1 MPFVSEVRTQRLAY
15 AAMLFNIIAWGMS
28 WVSVRTVLT
37 ELDAGQVGALRY
49 LIASAVM
56 LPVWLYRGRPLPDK
70 SDLGLVTL
78 LGLFGFCLYN
88 LGVNFGEK
96 TVDAGTGSL
105 LISFQ
110 PILVI
115 VIGVLLRRE
124 VVSLVAWIGILI
136 SMAGVIMTAVGGS
149 AGLTLN
155 FGTILI
161 LGAAL
166 SSAIQTLINKALTKR
181 YHALD
186 VTTWAIW
193 IGTLGLLP
201 FSHDLPEAW
210 GRLSTN
216 GLLHLIFLGVVP
228 AALCYTLFAW
238 VLTRVPI
245 ATAMSSVYAIPV
257 FSLIFGWSMLGEQ
270 PTALTLIGGAV
281 TIVGVAWVQLLT
293 RKENS

>member
-1 MPFVSEVRTQRLAY
+1 MQRLAY

-136 SMAGVIMTAVGGS
+136 SMAGVIMTAIGGS
-149 AGLTLN
+149 AGFTLN

-293 RKENS
+293 RKEKS

>member
-1 MPFVSEVRTQRLAY
+1 MQRLAY

-88 LGVNFGEK
+88 LGINFGEK

-136 SMAGVIMTAVGGS
+136 SMAGVIMTAIGGS

-201 FSHDLPEAW
+201 FSHDLPEAV
-210 GRLSTN
+210 RNLSTN
-216 GLLHLIFLGVVP
+216 GLIHLVFLGVVP

-270 PTALTLIGGAV
+270 PTALTLIGGLV

>member
-1 MPFVSEVRTQRLAY
+1 MQRLAY

>member
-1 MPFVSEVRTQRLAY
+1 VSEVRMQRLAY

-70 SDLGLVTL
+70 SDLGLVSL

-88 LGVNFGEK
+88 LGINFGEK

-136 SMAGVIMTAVGGS
+136 SMAGVIMTAIGGS
-149 AGLTLN
+149 AGFTLN

-201 FSHDLPEAW
+201 FSHDLPEAV
-210 GRLSTN
+210 RNLSTN
-216 GLLHLIFLGVVP
+216 GLIHLVFLGVVP

-293 RKENS
+293 RKEKG

>member
-56 LPVWLYRGRPLPDK
+56 LPVWLYRDRPLPDK
-70 SDLGLVTL
+70 SDLGLVAL
-78 LGLFGFCLYN
+78 LGLFGFCFYN
-88 LGVNFGEK
+88 LGINFGEK

-110 PILVI
+110 PIIVI

-136 SMAGVIMTAVGGS
+136 SMAGVIMTAIGGS
-149 AGLTLN
+149 VGLTLN
-155 FGTILI
+155 LGTMLI

-166 SSAIQTLINKALTKR
+166 SSAIQTLINKALTRR

-201 FSHDLPEAW
+201 FSHDLPEAL
-210 GRLSTN
+210 RHLSTN
-216 GLLHLIFLGVVP
+216 GRIHLIFLGVVP

-238 VLTRVPI
+238 VLSRVPI
-245 ATAMSSVYAIPV
+245 ATAISSVYAIPV
-257 FSLIFGWSMLGEQ
+257 FSLIFGWLMLGEE
-270 PTALTLIGGAV
+270 PATLTLIGGAV
-281 TIVGVAWVQLLT
+281 TIVGVAWVQILT
-293 RKENS
+293 RKEKS

>member
-1 MPFVSEVRTQRLAY
+1 MQRLAY

-70 SDLGLVTL
+70 SDLGLVSL

-88 LGVNFGEK
+88 LGINFGEK

-124 VVSLVAWIGILI
+124 VVSQIAWIGILI
-136 SMAGVIMTAVGGS
+136 SMAGVIMTAIGGS
-149 AGLTLN
+149 AGFTLN

-201 FSHDLPEAW
+201 FSHDLPEAV
-210 GRLSTN
+210 RNLSTN
-216 GLLHLIFLGVVP
+216 GLIHLVFLGVVP

-270 PTALTLIGGAV
+270 PTALTLIGGFV

-293 RKENS
+293 RKEKG

>member
-1 MPFVSEVRTQRLAY
+1 VTEVSSVRRWAY

-28 WVSVRTVLT
+28 WVSVRSVLT
-37 ELDAGQVGALRY
+37 ELDAGQVGAMRY

-70 SDLGLVTL
+70 SDLGIVTL
-78 LGLFGFCLYN
+78 LGLFGFCFYN
-88 LGVNFGEK
+88 LGINFGEK

-110 PILVI
+110 PIVVI
-115 VIGVLLRRE
+115 IIGVLLRRE
-124 VVSLVAWIGILI
+124 TVSLVAWIGILI
-136 SMAGVIMTAVGGS
+136 SLAGVIMTAIGSS

-155 FGTILI
+155 LGTILI

-166 SSAIQTLINKALTKR
+166 SSAIQTLINKSLTRR

-193 IGTLGLLP
+193 IGTIGLLP
-201 FSHDLPEAW
+201 FAHDLPEAT
-210 GRLSTN
+210 RHLSTN
-216 GLLHLIFLGVVP
+216 GLLHLVFLGVVP

-238 VLTRVPI
+238 ILTQVPI
-245 ATAMSSVYAIPV
+245 ATAMSAVYAIPV

-270 PTALTLIGGAV
+270 PTTMTLIGGFV

-293 RKENS
+293 RKEKS

>member
-1 MPFVSEVRTQRLAY
+1 LPFVSEVRMQRLAY

-88 LGVNFGEK
+88 LGINFGEK

-110 PILVI
+110 PIIVI
-115 VIGVLLRRE
+115 IIGVLLRRE
-124 VVSLVAWIGILI
+124 TVSLVSWIGILI
-136 SMAGVIMTAVGGS
+136 SMAGVIMTAIGGS
-149 AGLTLN
+149 AGFTLN

-201 FSHDLPEAW
+201 FSHDLPEAV
-210 GRLSTN
+210 RNLSTN
-216 GLLHLIFLGVVP
+216 GLIHLVFLGVVP

-270 PTALTLIGGAV
+270 PTALTLIGGFV

-293 RKENS
+293 RKEKG

>member
-1 MPFVSEVRTQRLAY
+1 
-15 AAMLFNIIAWGMS
+15 MLFNIIAWGMS
-28 WVSVRTVLT
+28 WVSVRIVLT

-56 LPVWLYRGRPLPDK
+56 LPVWLYRGRPVPDK

-88 LGVNFGEK
+88 LGINFGEK

-136 SMAGVIMTAVGGS
+136 SMAGVIMTAIGGS
-149 AGLTLN
+149 AGFTLN

-293 RKENS
+293 RKEKG

>member
-1 MPFVSEVRTQRLAY
+1 MQRLAY

-136 SMAGVIMTAVGGS
+136 SMAGVIMTAIGGS
-149 AGLTLN
+149 AGFTLN

-293 RKENS
+293 RKEKG

>member
-1 MPFVSEVRTQRLAY
+1 MNEARTQRLAY

-37 ELDAGQVGALRY
+37 ELDAGQVGAMRY

-56 LPVWLYRGRPLPDK
+56 LPVWLYRGRPLPDR
-70 SDLGLVTL
+70 SDLGLVAL
-78 LGLFGFCLYN
+78 LGLFGFCFYN
-88 LGVNFGEK
+88 LGINFGEK

-110 PILVI
+110 PIIVI
-115 VIGVLLRRE
+115 IIGVLLRRE
-124 VVSLVAWIGILI
+124 TVSLVSWIGILI
-136 SMAGVIMTAVGGS
+136 SMAGVIMTAIGGS

-166 SSAIQTLINKALTKR
+166 SSAIQTLINKALTRR

-201 FSHDLPEAW
+201 FSHDLLGAW
-210 GRLSTN
+210 GQLSTN
-216 GLLHLIFLGVVP
+216 GLLHLVFLGVVP

-293 RKENS
+293 RKEKP

>member
-1 MPFVSEVRTQRLAY
+1 
-15 AAMLFNIIAWGMS
+15 MLFNIIAWGMS
-28 WVSVRTVLT
+28 WVSVRTVLA

-70 SDLGLVTL
+70 SDLGIVTL
-78 LGLFGFCLYN
+78 LGLFGFCFYN
-88 LGVNFGEK
+88 LGINFGEE

-136 SMAGVIMTAVGGS
+136 SMLGVIMTAVGGS
-149 AGLTLN
+149 AGFTLN

-166 SSAIQTLINKALTKR
+166 SSAIQTLINKALTRR

-201 FSHDLPEAW
+201 FSHDLLGAW
-210 GRLSTN
+210 GQLSTN
-216 GLLHLIFLGVVP
+216 GLLHLVFLGVVP

-245 ATAMSSVYAIPV
+245 ATAMSAVYAIPV
-257 FSLIFGWSMLGEQ
+257 FSLVFGWLMLGEQ
-270 PTALTLIGGAV
+270 PTTLTLIGGAV

-293 RKENS
+293 RKEKS

>member
-1 MPFVSEVRTQRLAY
+1 MQRLAY

-88 LGVNFGEK
+88 LGINFGEK

-136 SMAGVIMTAVGGS
+136 SMAGVIMTAIGGS

-201 FSHDLPEAW
+201 FSHDLPEAV
-210 GRLSTN
+210 RNLSTN
-216 GLLHLIFLGVVP
+216 GLIHLVFLGVVP

-270 PTALTLIGGAV
+270 PTALTLIGGFV

-293 RKENS
+293 RKEKG

>member
-1 MPFVSEVRTQRLAY
+1 VSEVRMQRLAY

-37 ELDAGQVGALRY
+37 ELDAGQVGAMRY

-70 SDLGLVTL
+70 SDLGLVSL

-88 LGVNFGEK
+88 LGINFGEK

-136 SMAGVIMTAVGGS
+136 SMAGVIMTAIGGS
-149 AGLTLN
+149 AGFTLN

-201 FSHDLPEAW
+201 FSHDLPEAV
-210 GRLSTN
+210 RNLSTN
-216 GLLHLIFLGVVP
+216 GLIHLVFLGVVP

-281 TIVGVAWVQLLT
+281 TIIGVAWVQLLT

>member
-1 MPFVSEVRTQRLAY
+1 MQRLAY

-70 SDLGLVTL
+70 SDLGLVSL

-88 LGVNFGEK
+88 LGINFGEK

-124 VVSLVAWIGILI
+124 VVSHVAWIGILI
-136 SMAGVIMTAVGGS
+136 SMAGVIMTAIGGS
-149 AGLTLN
+149 AGFTLN

-201 FSHDLPEAW
+201 FSHDLPEAV
-210 GRLSTN
+210 RNLSTN
-216 GLLHLIFLGVVP
+216 GLIHLVFLGVVP

-270 PTALTLIGGAV
+270 PTALTLIGGFV

-293 RKENS
+293 RKEKG

>member
-1 MPFVSEVRTQRLAY
+1 MSEVRTQRLAY

-88 LGVNFGEK
+88 LGINFGEK

-136 SMAGVIMTAVGGS
+136 SMAGVIMTAIGGS
-149 AGLTLN
+149 AGFTLN

-201 FSHDLPEAW
+201 FSHDLPEAV
-210 GRLSTN
+210 RNLSTN
-216 GLLHLIFLGVVP
+216 GLIHLVFLGVVP

-270 PTALTLIGGAV
+270 PTALTLIGGFV

-293 RKENS
+293 RKEKP

>member
-1 MPFVSEVRTQRLAY
+1 MQRLAY

-136 SMAGVIMTAVGGS
+136 SMAGVIMTAIGGS
-149 AGLTLN
+149 AGFTLN

-216 GLLHLIFLGVVP
+216 GMLHLIFLGVVP

-293 RKENS
+293 RKEKS

>member
-1 MPFVSEVRTQRLAY
+1 MQRLAY

-70 SDLGLVTL
+70 SDLGLVSL

-88 LGVNFGEK
+88 LGINFGEK

-136 SMAGVIMTAVGGS
+136 SMAGVIMTAIGGS

-201 FSHDLPEAW
+201 FSHDLPEAV
-210 GRLSTN
+210 RNLSTN
-216 GLLHLIFLGVVP
+216 GLIHLVFLGVVP

-270 PTALTLIGGAV
+270 PTALTLIGGLV

>member
-1 MPFVSEVRTQRLAY
+1 LPFVSEVRTQRLAY

-37 ELDAGQVGALRY
+37 ELDAGQVGAMRY

-88 LGVNFGEK
+88 LGINYGEK

-136 SMAGVIMTAVGGS
+136 SMAGVIMTAIGGS
-149 AGLTLN
+149 AGFTLN

-293 RKENS
+293 RKEKS

>member
-1 MPFVSEVRTQRLAY
+1 MQRLAY

-88 LGVNFGEK
+88 LGINFGEK

-136 SMAGVIMTAVGGS
+136 SMAGVIMTAIGGS
-149 AGLTLN
+149 AGFTLN

-216 GLLHLIFLGVVP
+216 GMLHLIFLGVVP

-293 RKENS
+293 RKEKG

>member
-1 MPFVSEVRTQRLAY
+1 MQRLAY

-56 LPVWLYRGRPLPDK
+56 IPVWLYRGRPLPDK
-70 SDLGLVTL
+70 SDLGLVSL

-88 LGVNFGEK
+88 LGINFGEK

-136 SMAGVIMTAVGGS
+136 SMAGVIMTAIGGS

-201 FSHDLPEAW
+201 FSHDLPEAV
-210 GRLSTN
+210 RNLSTN
-216 GLLHLIFLGVVP
+216 GLIHLVFLGVVP

-270 PTALTLIGGAV
+270 PTALTLIGGFV

-293 RKENS
+293 RKEKS

>member
-1 MPFVSEVRTQRLAY
+1 MQRLAY

-136 SMAGVIMTAVGGS
+136 SMAGVIMTAIGGS
-149 AGLTLN
+149 AGFTLN

-245 ATAMSSVYAIPV
+245 ATAMSTVYAIPV

>member
-15 AAMLFNIIAWGMS
+15 AAMLFNIVAWGMS

-37 ELDAGQVGALRY
+37 ELDAGQVGAMRY

-56 LPVWLYRGRPLPDK
+56 VPVWFWRGRPLPAR
-70 SDLGLVTL
+70 SDLLLVTL
-78 LGLFGFCLYN
+78 LGLFGFCFYN
-88 LGVNFGEK
+88 LGINFGEK

-136 SMAGVIMTAVGGS
+136 SMAGVIMTAIGGS
-149 AGLTLN
+149 VGLTLN
-155 FGTILI
+155 LGTILI

-166 SSAIQTLINKALTKR
+166 SSAIQTLINKALTRR

-193 IGTLGLLP
+193 IGTFGLLP
-201 FSHDLPEAW
+201 FAHDLPGAW
-210 GRLSTN
+210 GHLSTN

-238 VLTRVPI
+238 VLTQVPI
-245 ATAMSSVYAIPV
+245 ATAMSAVYAIPV
-257 FSLIFGWSMLGEQ
+257 FSLIFGWLMLGER
-270 PTALTLIGGAV
+270 PATMTLVGGAV
-281 TIVGVAWVQLLT
+281 TIIGVAWVQLLT
-293 RKENS
+293 RKEKS

>member
-1 MPFVSEVRTQRLAY
+1 VNENRPQRLAY

-37 ELDAGQVGALRY
+37 ELDAGQVGAMRY

-56 LPVWLYRGRPLPDK
+56 VPFWFWRGRPLPAR
-70 SDLGLVTL
+70 SDLGLVAL
-78 LGLFGFCLYN
+78 LGLFGFCFYN

-136 SMAGVIMTAVGGS
+136 SMAGVIMTAIGSS

-166 SSAIQTLINKALTKR
+166 SSAIQTLINKALTRR

-228 AALCYTLFAW
+228 AALCYTIFAW
-238 VLTRVPI
+238 VLTQVPI
-245 ATAMSSVYAIPV
+245 ATAMSAVYAIPV
-257 FSLIFGWSMLGEQ
+257 FSLIFGWLMLGEQ
-270 PTALTLIGGAV
+270 PTTLTLIGGFV

>member
-1 MPFVSEVRTQRLAY
+1 
-15 AAMLFNIIAWGMS
+15 MLFNIIAWGMS

-37 ELDAGQVGALRY
+37 ELDAGQVGAMRY

-56 LPVWLYRGRPLPDK
+56 LLVWLYRGRPLPDR
-70 SDLGLVTL
+70 SDLGLVAL
-78 LGLFGFCLYN
+78 LGLFGFCFYN
-88 LGVNFGEK
+88 LGINFGEK

-136 SMAGVIMTAVGGS
+136 SLAGVIMTAIGGS
-149 AGLTLN
+149 AGFTLN

-166 SSAIQTLINKALTKR
+166 SSAIQTLINKALTQR

-201 FSHDLPEAW
+201 FSHDLLGAW
-210 GRLSTN
+210 GQLSTN
-216 GLLHLIFLGVVP
+216 GLLHLVFLGVVP

-270 PTALTLIGGAV
+270 PTALTLIGGFV
-281 TIVGVAWVQLLT
+281 TIIGVAWVQLLT
-293 RKENS
+293 RKEQG

>member
-1 MPFVSEVRTQRLAY
+1 
-15 AAMLFNIIAWGMS
+15 MLFNIIAWGMS

-37 ELDAGQVGALRY
+37 ELDAGQVGAMRY

-56 LPVWLYRGRPLPDK
+56 LPVWLWHGRRLPAR
-70 SDLGLVTL
+70 SDLGLVAL
-78 LGLFGFCLYN
+78 LGLFGFCFYN
-88 LGVNFGEK
+88 LGINFGEK

-136 SMAGVIMTAVGGS
+136 SMAGVIMTAIGGS
-149 AGLTLN
+149 VGLTLN
-155 FGTILI
+155 LGTMLI

-166 SSAIQTLINKALTKR
+166 SSAIQTLINKALTRR

-193 IGTLGLLP
+193 IGTIGLMP

-228 AALCYTLFAW
+228 AALCYTIFAW
-238 VLTRVPI
+238 VLTQVPI
-245 ATAMSSVYAIPV
+245 ATAMSAVYAIPV
-257 FSLIFGWSMLGEQ
+257 FSLIFGWLMLGEH
-270 PTALTLIGGAV
+270 PTTLTLIGGAV
-281 TIVGVAWVQLLT
+281 TIVGVAWVQILT
-293 RKENS
+293 RREKG